1 VPPSSNLEQRIASI
15 WQQMLKI
22 EKAGVHDNFFDLGG
36 HSLLMAQ
43 VHSQLEQTLQKSLPL
58 VKLLEHPTISS
69 LAKYLSQ
76 EQSQQPP
83 SFEQNRD
90 RAIKQRE
97 RLRRVVRPGV
107 LQPSR

>member
-1 VPPSSNLEQRIASI
+1 MTI
-15 WQQMLKI
+15 
-22 EKAGVHDNFFDLGG
+22 FFDLGG

-43 VHSQLEQTLQKSLPL
+43 VHRQLEQMFQKSLPL

-83 SFEQNRD
+83 SFEKNRE
-90 RAIKQRE
+90 RAMKQRE
-97 RLRRVVRPGV
+97 SLRRAVKLGV